1 MNKCYIL
8 GSTLLVLSL
17 VGCASKNDEINIETV
32 SVNNQEY
39 SIETQEIVKVQ
50 ATPTPTIIPTPI
62 FKEPISVN
70 EISEAS
76 VSENDT
82 AEETEEELVI
92 EEEPNLQFSE
102 NVVYDIII
110 DTDYASDVDDVA
122 AVKVG
127 VQMDRQGLISLKALA
142 TSAEGDYVCR
152 AAHGQL
158 SYEGYN
164 TLPVGM
170 ARRGIEDEGPHW
182 DHFVTRL
189 NDQATYQL
197 IDAVDMY
204 KNILMDSYNNN
215 RRIRIVV
222 LGFMVNIQDIIM
234 DAECYD
240 LMSKCVDS
248 IWIDGGAYPMSGR
261 DFNFFWTEDCI
272 ASIQYAIANSPVPL
286 VFITNETGCNYET
299 GVCVNCGKDLMRID
313 PDLSEPVNI
322 AYRKMEESD
331 GADLSGGHYA
341 WDALAVWAAGLSRE
355 QSMTKLTPV
364 DAYVSDDGTN
374 TFILNPNGRHYIVE
388 RTNYDVNWYSQQLD
402 DILKFNMQ

>member
-1 MNKCYIL
+1 MSKCYIL
-8 GSTLLVLSL
+8 GSTLLILSL
-17 VGCASKNDEINIETV
+17 TGCAVKNEEVNTEIVSINIIED
-32 SVNNQEY
+32 SV
-39 SIETQEIVKVQ
+39 ETQEIVKVQ
-50 ATPTPTIIPTPI
+50 ATPTPTITPTPI
-62 FKEPISVN
+62 FSKPVSVN

-76 VSENDT
+76 VSENST
-82 AEETEEELVI
+82 VEEIEEEQEI

-102 NVVYDIII
+102 DVVYDIII

-127 VQMDRQGLISLKALA
+127 VQMDRTGLINLKALA
-142 TSAEGDYVCR
+142 TSADGDYVCR

-182 DHFVTRL
+182 DYFVTRL

-204 KNILMDSYNNN
+204 RNILRDSYNNN

-272 ASIQYAIANSPVPL
+272 ASIQYAIENSPVPL

-299 GVCVNCGKDLMRID
+299 GACVNCGRDLMRID
-313 PDLSEPVNI
+313 PDLNEPVNI

-331 GADLSGGHYA
+331 GVDLSGGHYA
-341 WDALAVWAAGLSRE
+341 WDALAVWTAGLSRE

-364 DAYVSDDGTN
+364 NAYVSDDGTN

-402 DILKFNMQ
+402 NILKLNMQ